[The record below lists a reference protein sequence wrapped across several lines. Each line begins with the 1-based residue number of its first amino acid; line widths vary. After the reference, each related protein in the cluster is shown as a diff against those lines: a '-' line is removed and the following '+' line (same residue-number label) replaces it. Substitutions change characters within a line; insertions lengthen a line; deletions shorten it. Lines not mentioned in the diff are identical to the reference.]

1 MLYKTITK
9 DNFKMM
15 VEDLMADNEVIG
27 PKWRE
32 RDSKG
37 NKIYRF
43 LKLNN
48 FEELQMDYTRS
59 YSSPKNYFLPFKEDI
74 ATFDLKDSDWD
85 QQIQYT
91 IHPRVIVGMRACDI
105 NALRKLDEV
114 MVKSIYPNPYYFAR
128 RRNTIIIGL
137 DHEPLNLRPPTSQK
151 KVMG

>member
-32 RDSKG
+32 RDTEG

-59 YSSPKNYFLPFKEDI
+59 YSSPKNYILPFKGVI
-74 ATFDLKDSDWD
+74 ATYDLKDSDWD
-85 QQIQYT
+85 Q
-91 IHPRVIVGMRACDI
+91 
-105 NALRKLDEV
+105 
-114 MVKSIYPNPYYFAR
+114 
-128 RRNTIIIGL
+128 
-137 DHEPLNLRPPTSQK
+137 
-151 KVMG
+151 